1 MQCIPFYSVVL
12 ALDKPKIDFL
22 SLDIEGSELQ
32 VLQTIPFDKGK
43 LKIIKRISSGFE
55 PFYCVGHYFVV
66 LRNNS
71 LITFPL
77 PSQVHF

>member
-43 LKIIKRISSGFE
+43 LKIIKKE
-55 PFYCVGHYFVV
+55 
-66 LRNNS
+66 
-71 LITFPL
+71 
-77 PSQVHF
+77 